1 MNKVDI
7 RHVIKN
13 IAEGY
18 IFKFS
23 DDKFDLDG
31 DLREQ
36 YMIDDLDIAG
46 IFEEFQTEI
55 GIDLEIE
62 DIYFNTGDFEDV
74 KTLNDIITI
83 IHNKITK

>member
-36 YMIDDLDIAG
+36 YMVDDVDICG
-46 IFEEFQTEI
+46 IFEEFQTGI
-55 GIDLEIE
+55 GIDLKIE
-62 DIYFNTGDFEDV
+62 DMYFDTNEFENV